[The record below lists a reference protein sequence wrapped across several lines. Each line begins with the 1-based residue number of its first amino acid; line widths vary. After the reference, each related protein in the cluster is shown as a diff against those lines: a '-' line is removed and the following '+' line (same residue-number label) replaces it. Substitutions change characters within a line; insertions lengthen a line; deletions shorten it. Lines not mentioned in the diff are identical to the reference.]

1 MLIHFDNIKHFPC
14 AGMRE
19 TWSANLEQ
27 LCSNW
32 VCNWLLDRSGTLA
45 RSLPVQHRN
54 LRTSL
59 RHLSKASSG
68 LRQLPLG
75 FSPGV
80 FLRISRNLWDWN
92 ACAWPH
98 ASSAGL
104 SEAAA
109 RLCPEKKKK
118 ATKFLKQKK
127 SAIPK
132 NKSCLVEGILSGILT
147 VSHLSG
153 PHVAGWTIWRYDDMI
168 CNDMQVKNGVFCS
181 DLLDPVC
188 ILLGFLDAVV
198 AWVQNH
204 SNTTQH
210 SKVSMNPHQ
219 LSQPPHRGFQSP
231 SICQALP
238 GSYRQIRYHHNW
250 KKRKTENQQ
259 SR

>member
-1 MLIHFDNIKHFPC
+1 MLIHFDNIKHFLRGYAWDVIRQPGATVFQLGLQLAIGQVWYTRAKFAC
-14 AGMRE
+14 STQKSPNISQTSFKGKFWPPAASTWFL
-19 TWSANLEQ
+19 TWSFSANFTESQRIETPVHHGLTH
-27 LCSNW
+27 
-32 VCNWLLDRSGTLA
+32 LLPGFQKPL
-45 RSLPVQHRN
+45 
-54 LRTSL
+54 
-59 RHLSKASSG
+59 
-68 LRQLPLG
+68 LG
-75 FSPGV
+75 FV
-80 FLRISRNLWDWN
+80 L
-92 ACAWPH
+92 
-98 ASSAGL
+98 
-104 SEAAA
+104 
-109 RLCPEKKKK
+109 KKKQLNFK
-118 ATKFLKQKK
+118 AKK
-127 SAIPK
+127 ICDSK
-132 NKSCLVEGILSGILT
+132 KKSCLVEGIFSGILT

-153 PHVAGWTIWRYDDMI
+153 PQVAGWTIWRYDDMI
-168 CNDMQVKNGVFCS
+168 CRSKTVFFGS
-181 DLLDPVC
+181 DLLDPVG